1 MQGWRV
7 SMEVRGISSLHDR
20 ELFGFVR
27 GFAMK
32 VLMVIIT
39 QDAHVHILSMGP
51 EDPSAAYVFNLGHCG
66 QGL

>member
-1 MQGWRV
+1 
-7 SMEVRGISSLHDR
+7 MEVRGISSLHGR

-27 GFAMK
+27 GFAF
-32 VLMVIIT
+32 LMVIIT

-51 EDPSAAYVFNLGHCG
+51 EGPSAAYVFKLGPCG